1 VGEDLTRDES
11 QPISLAN
18 SLLQHEERA
27 RFNGRLSGPAMVRP
41 FRPHQ
46 AVMSEDL
53 SAAGSCRGL
62 FVLLQLIVILSF
74 TLFLCLPSLAQ
85 PIQNQVQGT
94 NELNPPGYF
103 SEDYYKVNGSP
114 NLVASMESS
123 TIYQGEETSLFIT
136 LSNQGRIESFKAN
149 NMPDVNRQDEIL
161 AAQKELELEG
171 QRTNARDISL
181 RLIALNQ
188 SAMRIKREVAYAGS
202 LQAGQVSFRLEFPM
216 EVYENT
222 EPGVYRLAA
231 VPNYTYQRDVA
242 VVANSDRPQNPDVY
256 YWYDSA
262 SQEIPLSLLVER
274 KSDAVLKA
282 LNVTPGTLNI
292 GSKDNIVKIFVENQG
307 TDVAKDLVARLRPET
322 GIYVDMDESP
332 IPVLEPGKVAI
343 LVYKVDVSKDAVGCK
358 PYQFTLLF
366 DYSDSYR
373 KNLEDSDNVYLNIE
387 PSLGAKYWWAA
398 AIATAVVL
406 LAAIIFIR
414 RRRRAAA
421 IDHPPQ
427 GVGHDATAKEEG

>member
-1 VGEDLTRDES
+1 
-11 QPISLAN
+11 
-18 SLLQHEERA
+18 
-27 RFNGRLSGPAMVRP
+27 
-41 FRPHQ
+41 
-46 AVMSEDL
+46 MSEDL
-53 SAAGSCRGL
+53 SIVGSCRGL
-62 FVLLQLIVILSF
+62 LVSPQSIVLLSF
-74 TLFLCLPSLAQ
+74 ALFLCLPSLAQ
-85 PIQNQVQGT
+85 PLQNQVQVT

-103 SEDYYKVNGSP
+103 SEDYYKVIGSP

-123 TIYQGEETSLFIT
+123 SIYQGDETSLFIT
-136 LSNQGRIESFKAN
+136 LSNQGRIESFKVN
-149 NMPDVNRQDEIL
+149 TMPDVNRQDEMI
-161 AAQKELELEG
+161 AAQKELQLEG
-171 QRTNARDISL
+171 QRTSALDISL

-202 LQAGQVSFRLEFPM
+202 LQAGQVSSRLEFPI
-216 EVYENT
+216 EIYENT
-222 EPGVYRLAA
+222 QPGIYPLLA

-242 VVANSDRPQNPDVY
+242 VVANSDRPQDPDIY
-256 YWYDSA
+256 FWYDSA

-292 GSKDNIVKIFVENQG
+292 GSKDNMVKIYVENQG

-332 IPVLEPGKVAI
+332 IPVLEPGKTAI
-343 LVYKVDVSKDAVGCK
+343 LIYKVDVSKDAIGGK

-373 KNLEDSDNVYLNIE
+373 KNLEDSDNIYLNIE
-387 PSLGAKYWWAA
+387 PSLGARYWWAA
-398 AIATAVVL
+398 ALAAAVIL
-406 LAAIIFIR
+406 LAAILLIR

-421 IDHPPQ
+421 TDHPPQ
-427 GVGHDATAKEEG
+427 GVGHNATAKEEG